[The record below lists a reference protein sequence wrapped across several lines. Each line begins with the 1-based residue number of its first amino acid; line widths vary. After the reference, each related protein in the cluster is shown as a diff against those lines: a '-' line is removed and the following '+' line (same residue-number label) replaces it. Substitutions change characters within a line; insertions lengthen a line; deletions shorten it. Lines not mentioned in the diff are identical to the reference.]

1 MTKEEGQDPLIN
13 SDALYGLLSAVWLEV
28 RDYGV
33 VLILIALAAGLV
45 GWVVGS

>member
-33 VLILIALAAGLV
+33 VLILIALTVFV
-45 GWVVGS
+45 GWVVGG